1 MKKILS
7 MILVLAL
14 ALSAFACAAPAEEP
28 AVVEEPAVAATVT
41 EAPAEPVVQEGFNPA
56 AEVTLNF
63 PCIWVGTDSKAAVFG
78 EMIAA
83 FNDEYAGRAKVVVE
97 EQTDYQ
103 AYRDKIRTM
112 VTAGQAPDLF
122 SVDGTFKLADL
133 AASGKLMDFAPY
145 LVGTDW
151 GALYNEGALND
162 ALVDGQLIA
171 IPFESAVFGIYY
183 NTELLANAGYT
194 EFPATYDE
202 MFVMAEALKAQ
213 DVIAF
218 PLMTGE
224 NGWTSMLWYSQIL
237 LAVGGPDVYKNG
249 LDDPA
254 FVQAAEILKK
264 MFDYT
269 SGDAVGAGAAVVNG
283 HFLNFEAAVYTNGP
297 WFLPRFAKEGIND
310 LGSKVKFALPPEA
323 TGGAGTYGGLAGTVQ
338 AYLCA
343 GVQTDPDKAAA
354 VVEFYK
360 FINQPEWLYKLAESS
375 GAMFAVKL
383 ESNPNDIQLKQDL
396 LAAVS
401 SAPYIVKHFNDSMPT
416 AIANAF
422 PAALDELVLGTV
434 DAQGFVDLLKAAG
447 E

>member
-1 MKKILS
+1 MKKILAL
-7 MILVLAL
+7 ILAL
-14 ALSAFACAAPAEEP
+14 TMAFTAFACAKPAEAPAATEAP
-28 AVVEEPAVAATVT
+28 VEAAAT
-41 EAPAEPVVQEGFNPA
+41 EAPAEPVVEEGFHPA

-78 EMIAA
+78 EMVAA
-83 FNDEYAGRAKVVVE
+83 FNEEYAGRAKVVIE

-112 VTAGQAPDLF
+112 LSAGQAPDLF

-133 AASGKLMDFAPY
+133 AGSGKLMDFTPY
-145 LVGTDW
+145 LTDSDW
-151 GALYNEGALND
+151 SALYNDGALAD
-162 ALVDGQLIA
+162 ATVDGKIIA

-194 EFPATYDE
+194 EFPKTYDE
-202 MFVMAEALKAQ
+202 LFAMADALKAQ
-213 DVIAF
+213 GVIAF

-224 NGWTSMLWYSQIL
+224 NAWSSMLWYSQIL
-237 LAVGGPDVYKNG
+237 LAIGGPDVYKNG

-254 FVQAAEILKK
+254 FVQAAEVIKK

-269 SGDAVGAGAAVVNG
+269 SSDAVGAGAAVVNG

-310 LGSKVKFALPPEA
+310 LGSKVKFALPPEYV
-323 TGGAGTYGGLAGTVQ
+323 GGKGTYGGLAGTVQ

-343 GVQTDPDKAAA
+343 GAQTDADKAAA

-383 ESNPNDIQLKQDL
+383 DSNPNDIAVKADL
-396 LAAVS
+396 LAAAND
-401 SAPYIVKHFNDSMPT
+401 APYIVKHFNDSMPT
-416 AIANAF
+416 AVGNAL

-434 DAQGFVDLLKAAG
+434 DAQGFVDLLKAAVG
-447 E
+447 